1 VGAWRRRQ
9 SLFSR
14 WWRVHALTVHNFGDR
29 PDTLAG
35 SCCDAL
41 AIDLH
46 VDVHNGKWAQH
57 PISIIA
63 LVHSQFRQH
72 LHIFVESA

>member
-9 SLFSR
+9 SLFPR

-46 VDVHNGKWAQH
+46 VDVHNGIWAQH
-57 PISIIA
+57 HISIIA

-72 LHIFVESA
+72 LHIFV